1 MMKYSVLSR
10 RGFLVVASGLVT
22 TISDAMRPTQGL
34 IALVETENE
43 SPVESVSDWI
53 TDKGDFY
60 VVRVP
65 AGKTFSIDLLD
76 KSSVFYLE
84 NAATVTR
91 TSVNGFV
98 NVVFETNLGQVK
110 ECYFDPTKTVLASG
124 NTREALIL
132 DWKQPIGPE
141 GRNWGGGNY
150 IKGNEDEIAQQISA
164 YAQRWNT
171 VLM

>member
-1 MMKYSVLSR
+1 MMKYSALSR

-34 IALVETENE
+34 IALVEAENE

-84 NAATVTR
+84 NAAMVTR
-91 TSVNGFV
+91 TQINGFV

-110 ECYFDPTKTVLASG
+110 ECYFDATNTVLASG
-124 NTREALIL
+124 NKRDVLAL

-141 GRNWGGGNY
+141 GRYWGGGNY
-150 IKGNEDEIAQQISA
+150 VKGIEEEVQKRILE
-164 YAQRWNT
+164 YAQRRNT
-171 VLM
+171 LLM